1 MARPR
6 SFSFALIA
14 LVVVA
19 MLPLASCGGSP
30 EQELLQKYFQASR
43 MRDNQT
49 LSNFATVSFSPT
61 QEGIVQKF
69 TVTKVGEEQR
79 KPLRIKELTAAAEE
93 VKKGEEEF
101 NKKKKEYQDANA
113 EAIQRVLKVEASGK
127 GALKGRDAEIQAAW
141 TKWREDTKTRAGKLS
156 DARKAAGD
164 DLPVAQT
171 SAYDART
178 PVDVTQY
185 DGEIINKEVLFDA
198 EVKSPEGQVVPK
210 KMHAILTRVE
220 LTNGPAAKP
229 TVTGRWVI
237 THLSEE
243 GAPEKR

>member
-14 LVVVA
+14 LLVVA
-19 MLPLASCGGSP
+19 MLPLASCGSSP

-49 LSNFATVSFSPT
+49 LSNFATVSFSPS

-69 TVTKVGEEQR
+69 TVTSVGEEQR
-79 KPLRIKELTAAAEE
+79 RPLRLKELAAAEAE

-101 NKKKKEYQDANA
+101 SKKKKEYQDANG

-127 GALKGRDAEIQAAW
+127 GGLKGKDAEIQAEW
-141 TKWREDTKTRAGKLS
+141 TKWRDETKVWAGKLS
-156 DARKAAGD
+156 DARKAAGE

-171 SAYDART
+171 SAYDARSQ
-178 PVDVTQY
+178 VDATQY
-185 DGEIINKEVLFDA
+185 EGEIVTKDVKFDA
-198 EVKSPEGQVVPK
+198 EVKSPEGQVASK
-210 KMHAILTRVE
+210 KMHAVLTRVE
-220 LTNGPAAKP
+220 LKNGPAAKP
-229 TVTGRWVI
+229 TITGRWVI
-237 THLSEE
+237 TQLGEE
-243 GAPEKR
+243 GAAKK